1 MKYFCIGD
9 QDAVTGFRL
18 AGVEAREAKTPAEA
32 KAAFKLATSMPE
44 AGIVIIT
51 ERIAEMIREDVD
63 SFLYTASF
71 PLVIEIPDR
80 QGPGPYRS
88 NIADIVKMAVGIKG
102 YEK

>member
-9 QDAVTGFRL
+9 QDTVTGFRL
-18 AGVEAREAKTPAEA
+18 AGVWAQEAKTPEEA
-32 KAAFKLATSMPE
+32 KAAFRLATSTPE

-51 ERIAEMIREDVD
+51 EKIARMIRKDVD
-63 SFLYTASF
+63 SFLYTGGF

-80 QGPGPYRS
+80 QGPSPYRK
-88 NIADIVKMAVGIKG
+88 NIVDIVRMAVGIKG